1 MPKYLVQASL
11 TREGLQGTVKEGGT
25 ARRAAVAAAVESLG
39 GTLESFNYAFG
50 GVDVYA
56 IAELPSNE
64 AAAALAATIGLS
76 GSVSINTTVLM
87 TPEQIDEAVKMTANY
102 RAPGA

>member
-1 MPKYLVQASL
+1 
-11 TREGLQGTVKEGGT
+11 VKEGGT

-56 IAELPSNE
+56 IAELPSNVS
-64 AAAALAATIGLS
+64 AAALAATIGLS
-76 GSVSINTTVLM
+76 GKVSIETTVLM
-87 TPEQIDEAVKMTANY
+87 TPEEIDEAVKMTANY